1 MGRPSGMTPQ
11 VAERIVTAIR
21 AGAYAEVAATYA
33 GVSRS
38 TYFLWMAKGRKDAED
53 REAGDFPSIDES
65 HGHEWTEEGGRCW
78 CGHTRYSD
86 FLDRI
91 KEAEASAEIHAVG
104 KVRSAFET
112 DWKAAMTY
120 LERRYPSR
128 WRRRTTVDVGMENE
142 GGVDLDGGT
151 EEGQGAKERLAHV
164 LAALDRA
171 GQMPQEGDPGA
182 EGTTGQA

>member
-1 MGRPSGMTPQ
+1 MTPE
-11 VAERIVTAIR
+11 VAEKIVTAIR
-21 AGAYAEVAATYA
+21 AGAYAEIAATYA

-53 REAGDFPSIDES
+53 REAGDYPTIDES
-65 HGHEWTEEGGRCW
+65 HSHEWTEEGGRCW

-104 KVRSAFET
+104 KVRSAFDT